1 MDIIEQVIEQQDS
14 EGMLRRA
21 LERIIQLYT
30 DKSHFIYELLQNA
43 EDAGA
48 TVVKFVQFD
57 DRLEVLHNGK
67 PFTVV
72 NLQGLCDIG
81 KSDKGENLN
90 QIGEFGVGFKSVF
103 GICEVVKLYSAPGHY
118 KGNDCPDTEP
128 FAVEIVDFTHPKKI
142 NQIELP
148 SEYTTKF
155 VLPYCAGKTF
165 SGFKTDSDLRDTV
178 AKRLKDLGITTLL
191 FMKHL
196 TEISYEIKIDANTV
210 SGTYILES
218 KDLSNTCKYVSA
230 IGESKKANGQ
240 TQGEEIVSYLKFSKL
255 IDNNSSRTVDIA
267 FPVVKKDNGDYECI
281 KSKSPFVSV
290 YFPTETESKVD
301 FIVQGPYRTTPN
313 RSSIPADDIDN
324 IRLAQKTTELLRESL
339 AELKRLKIL
348 NMSFIRCLP
357 LDKSVF
363 FSYKLFEPLYTTVV
377 KMLVEEEYLPCK
389 SSGYVS
395 AKKARL
401 ARREDIAELFSDKLL
416 SELINDN
423 TSYYWLPT
431 NITEN
436 NKEYN
441 YDKLYKYLTT
451 ELKVEVVRPESLR
464 LLFNRNKEFLT
475 QRNNDWLTGL
485 YNLLTSIPAE
495 FSKGGA
501 GLNYLSCEIIKTSS
515 GEFVAPYKKTDAK
528 SFMPNVFLPVD
539 KDDALNV
546 NFIDMSLYQR
556 CRKFF
561 DEVVCIQKPN
571 EYQFFIEYIK
581 KAYSNPATL
590 DLEKHI
596 KDIKLFIKYKNHPEY
611 SDEMKEIMRNYLV
624 LRCKTANG
632 TKLIN
637 PYLMSVYIPKSDD
650 GTDIEAYLSNL
661 SSMVYF
667 VDAEFYSLHSV
678 AIQQLYE
685 LAVIPTILTG
695 NNTYTYGNNIWEQ
708 FSLIYIKD
716 VLKYI
721 STHPKAPDAI
731 IKSQIIFRILQKNE
745 AQLADTGYLE
755 GYSEKPSKVALIVRY
770 LTGDMY
776 FDWNGKWLFTD
787 TNELV
792 SQKAITK
799 RALST
804 SIYGKLLRD
813 SKLYELLFF
822 KEGELDEQEK
832 AEKEYDAIPQD
843 KRDLYFEIELRRRY
857 GITPRDIHTYV
868 FPQSPDEEDTFE
880 QTYEFPIVKVK
891 NWVTLKK
898 HATEMFAWA
907 APVKYEKI
915 VKSIRTSKHAEET
928 RGYLQN
934 MYRYDNAYK
943 FACQMCHDA
952 VGDIKA
958 TQLFNKPELELDPMN
973 LCLCPNCAARYVHIR
988 NDEALAKE
996 LETELFHL
1004 SESYI
1009 TENSQVKIHIK
1020 DFELWFTQTHA
1031 AEIHELLVLSKT
1043 VRDCDKTVTQH
1054 SEPVEDQEAVDL
1066 YESCIKSKYEALI
1079 GKKVKYKTKDG
1090 YKVVIETVIIK
1101 SANNKLI
1108 TLEFLT
1114 GSRAGKVVDVSVPL
1128 VEANNLIEE

>member
-1 MDIIEQVIEQQDS
+1 MDIIDQVIEQQDS

-67 PFTVV
+67 PFTVA

-103 GICEVVKLYSAPGHY
+103 GICEFVKLYSVPEHY
-118 KGNDCPDTEP
+118 KGNDCPNTEP
-128 FAVEIVDFTHPKKI
+128 FAVEIIDFTHPKKI
-142 NQIELP
+142 EQLALP
-148 SEYTTKF
+148 TEYTTKF

-165 SGFKTDSDLRDTV
+165 SGFKTEDDLRDTI

-196 TEISYEIKIDANTV
+196 TEISYEIKIDANKV

-218 KDLSNTCKYVSA
+218 EDLSNTCKYVSA
-230 IGESKKANGQ
+230 IGESKKSNGQ
-240 TQGEEIVSYLKFSKL
+240 TQGEEIVSYLKFLKL
-255 IDNNSSRTVDIA
+255 IDNDSPRTVDIA

-313 RSSIPADDIDN
+313 RSSIPAADPDN
-324 IRLAQKTTELLRESL
+324 ICFAQKTTELLRESL

-363 FSYKLFEPLYTTVV
+363 FSYKLFYPLYTAIAD
-377 KMLVEEEYLPCK
+377 MLTEEEYLPCK
-389 SSGYVS
+389 NGGYVS

-423 TSYYWLPT
+423 SSYYWLPT

-441 YDKLYKYLTT
+441 YDKLYKYLTG
-451 ELKVEVVRPESLR
+451 ELKVEVIRPESLR
-464 LLFNRNKEFLT
+464 LLFNRNKDFLI
-475 QRNNDWLTGL
+475 QRNNDWLAGL
-485 YNLLTSIPAE
+485 YNLLSSIPAE
-495 FSKGGA
+495 FSKGSA
-501 GLNYLSCEIIKTSS
+501 GSNYLSCEIIKTSS
-515 GEFVAPYKKTDAK
+515 GELVSPYKKTDAR
-528 SFMPNVFLPVD
+528 SFMPNVFLPAD
-539 KDDALNV
+539 RDDVLNI
-546 NFIDMSLYQR
+546 NFVDMSLYQR

-561 DEVVCIQKPN
+561 DDVVCIQKPN

-581 KAYSNPATL
+581 KVYSNPAAL
-590 DLEKHI
+590 DLKKHI

-624 LRCKTANG
+624 LRCKTVNG
-632 TKLIN
+632 AKFVN
-637 PYLMSVYIPKSDD
+637 PYLASVYIPKSDD
-650 GTDIEAYLSNL
+650 GIDVEAYLSNL
-661 SSMVYF
+661 GLKVYF
-667 VDAEFYSLHSV
+667 VDAEFYSSHGI

-685 LAVIPTILTG
+685 LAVIKTIITGDAVPWG
-695 NNTYTYGNNIWEQ
+695 NNVFEQ
-708 FSLIYIKD
+708 FSLTSLKE

-731 IKSQIIFRILQKNE
+731 IKSQIIFKILQKNE
-745 AQLADTGYLE
+745 SKLADTSYLD
-755 GYSEKPSKVALIVRY
+755 GYSETPSKTALIVRY

-776 FDWNGKWLFTD
+776 FEWNGKWLFTD
-787 TNELV
+787 TNDLV

-799 RALST
+799 RALNP

-813 SKLYELLFF
+813 SKLYELLCF
-822 KEGELDEQEK
+822 KESELDEQEK

-857 GITPRDIHTYV
+857 GITPKDIHTYV
-868 FPQSPDEEDTFE
+868 TPQPPGEGEPLE
-880 QTYEFPIVKVK
+880 QAYDFPIVKVK
-891 NWVTLKK
+891 NWMTLKK

-907 APVKYEKI
+907 APVKYENI
-915 VKSIRTSKHAEET
+915 VRSIRTSKHADET
-928 RGYLQN
+928 KGYLQN

-952 VGDIKA
+952 TGDIRA

-973 LCLCPNCAARYVHIR
+973 LCLCPNCAAKYVRIR
-988 NDEALAKE
+988 NDEVLSKE
-996 LETELFHL
+996 LETELFNL

-1009 TENSQVKIHIK
+1009 VEGEQVKIHIE
-1020 DFELWFTQTHA
+1020 DVELWFTQTHA
-1031 AEIHELLVLSKT
+1031 AEIHELLVLLKT
-1043 VRDCDKTVTQH
+1043 VRDCDKTVTGH
-1054 SEPVEDQEAVDL
+1054 SEPVDDQEAVDL

-1079 GKKVKYKTKDG
+1079 GKTVKYKTKDG
-1090 YKVVIETVIIK
+1090 YKQVVETVIVK
-1101 SANNKLI
+1101 AANSKLI

-1114 GSRAGKVVDVSVPL
+1114 GSRIGKVIDVSIPH
-1128 VEANNLIEE
+1128 VEAGNLIEE